1 MRAITVTGAILMI
14 TGWFALVEFD
24 TFSEEQ
30 RKEILQK
37 IKTSPSLILLIG
49 LMPLGILINIGGAFL
64 GSIFLT
70 VSGATLIFIQGMIV
84 STLILRRKRWKGIL
98 LLSVISLLG
107 IFIYIPL
114 FIH

>member
-1 MRAITVTGAILMI
+1 MVC
-14 TGWFALVEFD
+14 LVEFD